1 MKTKIKKRINYKKY
15 DIKDILIRALKTF
28 IQGFLAS
35 FLLSTNNLSN
45 LDKTVL
51 KSALIG
57 ATASG
62 ISAVMNL
69 IVNSLK

>member
-1 MKTKIKKRINYKKY
+1 MKKE
-15 DIKDILIRALKTF
+15 ILVRAVKTF

-35 FLLSTNNLSN
+35 LTLSMSNFTNYDETL
-45 LDKTVL
+45 L

-57 ATASG
+57 ALAGG

-69 IVNSLK
+69 ILSLLNKGDGNNE